1 MIGIAAAGG
10 VTVGAAITL
19 LVRRERSLQLW
30 ALGLMSLAL
39 ALAILLAG
47 ALLPALAVLILGAVA
62 QVAMM
67 SPLSRPFRADR
78 EPAPLPPAQ
87 LRTSIGIGALA
98 AVVAAGL
105 LVGAGIAS
113 RAALGSRPQP
123 APSLVDVG
131 RHLVLGTGVGV
142 LGLLILAAAVMVGG
156 STLVGRDRRE
166 QAEEQAEAARRRRAA
181 QQQRR
186 AEQREAARAAA
197 RAARR
202 GANR

>member
-19 LVRRERSLQLW
+19 LVRRERSLQLL
-30 ALGLMSLAL
+30 ALGLMSLAVAV
-39 ALAILLAG
+39 ALLLAG
-47 ALLPALAVLILGAVA
+47 AVLPSLAVLVLGVVA

-67 SPLSRPFRADR
+67 SPLSRPFRADH
-78 EPAPLPPAQ
+78 EPAPLPPAP
-87 LRTSIGIGALA
+87 LRTSVGIAALA
-98 AVVAAGL
+98 AVAAFAL
-105 LVGAGIAS
+105 LVGAGVAG
-113 RAALGSRPQP
+113 RVALSTRPQL
-123 APSLVDVG
+123 APSLVDVS
-131 RHLVLGTGVGV
+131 RHLLLGTGVGV
-142 LGLLILAAAVMVGG
+142 LGLLILAAAVMVGT

-166 QAEEQAEAARRRRAA
+166 QAEEQAEAARRRRTA

-202 GANR
+202 GASR